1 MVADEVRQLA
11 QKTQSSLGGIND
23 SLNQLTDASLS
34 IEKGYQDIA
43 EASHSQQQFVERL
56 VETAN
61 EVSAQAQASTE
72 EAKTSFRLAEQQTD
86 KVNGFSV
93 QLQQLVNEMDNAHQ
107 LLRQVEA
114 EVDTQRTQIE
124 RAFSEWWINQILRFP
139 LPLDFA
145 NIRRS

>member
-1 MVADEVRQLA
+1 M
-11 QKTQSSLGGIND
+11 T
-23 SLNQLTDASLS
+23 LNQLTDASLS

-43 EASHSQQQFVERL
+43 GASHSQQQFVERL

-93 QLQQLVNEMDNAHQ
+93 QLQQLVNEMNNAHQ

-114 EVDTQRTQIE
+114 EVDTQRTEIE
-124 RAFSEWWINQILRFP
+124 RAFS
-139 LPLDFA
+139 A
-145 NIRRS
+145 